1 MLGQAKVWRGK
12 GLSLVGHRFLIKL
25 GSVLKATLKWV
36 VKKWAESSS
45 ILNNVLGAALVFV
58 GMGVSSGQ
66 LSGPPLAQPQCQE
79 VYGVH

>member
-1 MLGQAKVWRGK
+1 M
-12 GLSLVGHRFLIKL
+12 GHRFLIEL
-25 GSVLKATLKWV
+25 GSVLKPTLKWV

-45 ILNNVLGAALVFV
+45 ILDNISGAALVFV
-58 GMGVSSGQ
+58 GMGVGSGQ